1 VTALTSNED
10 HGRRASF
17 VLAGFAFLL
26 GLCALI
32 VLSGPAEPAAAARAK
47 LLGKTKGTPSS
58 QCPKPSRNCQAVGRL
73 TGFQVRATGGK
84 NPFVAKQAGTLVG
97 WSVDLTG
104 RPKPSQRRFFGKLY
118 GHKPFGTAP
127 SARVAIIKKKKGK
140 KFKLKAQSPAV
151 DLSDSI
157 GEKPIFTLGKPLRMA
172 KGDILALS
180 LPTWT
185 SAFAVDVSTQENVWR
200 ASRPGNAC
208 EVGTEGQARKNLK
221 KSRPQEEVGATRSYG
236 CTYQGARLLYWGY
249 YVPS

>member
-1 VTALTSNED
+1 VTALTND
-10 HGRRASF
+10 DRHGRRAAF
-17 VLAGFAFLL
+17 ALAALTLLL
-26 GLCALI
+26 GLCAAV
-32 VLSGPAEPAAAARAK
+32 VLSTAAEPASAARAK
-47 LLGKTKGTPSS
+47 LLGKTKGTPRS

-73 TGFQVRATGGK
+73 TGFQLRASKSK
-84 NPFVAKQAGTLVG
+84 NPFVAKQAGSLVA

-118 GHKPFGTAP
+118 GHKPFGTNP
-127 SARVAIIKKKKGK
+127 SARVAILKKKKGK
-140 KFKLKAQSPAV
+140 KYKLKSQSPPV

-172 KGDILALS
+172 KGDILAIT

-185 SAFAVDVSTQENVWR
+185 SAFAVGVSTNENVWT

-221 KSRPQEEVGATRSYG
+221 KSKPQEEIGSARSYG
-236 CTYQGARLLYWGY
+236 CTYEGARLLYWGY

>member
-1 VTALTSNED
+1 VTALTSDNT
-10 HGRRASF
+10 HGRRA
-17 VLAGFAFLL
+17 VPVAAALTVLL
-26 GLCALI
+26 GLCAV
-32 VLSGPAEPAAAARAK
+32 VLLSTAPESASAARAK
-47 LLGKTKGTPSS
+47 LLGKTKGTPRS
-58 QCPKPSRNCQAVGRL
+58 QCPKPPRNCQAVGRL
-73 TGFQVRATGGK
+73 TGFQVRATKRK
-84 NPFVAKQAGTLVG
+84 NPFVVRQAGTLVG

-118 GHKPFGTAP
+118 GHKPFGTNP
-127 SARVAIIKKKKGK
+127 SARVAVLKKKKGK
-140 KFKLKAQSPAV
+140 KFKLKSQSPPV

-172 KGDILALS
+172 KGDILAIT

-185 SAFAVDVSTQENVWR
+185 SAFAVGVPTNDNVWR

-221 KSRPQEEVGATRSYG
+221 QSKPQEEVGSTRAYG
-236 CTYQGARLLYWGY
+236 CTYEGARLLYWGY